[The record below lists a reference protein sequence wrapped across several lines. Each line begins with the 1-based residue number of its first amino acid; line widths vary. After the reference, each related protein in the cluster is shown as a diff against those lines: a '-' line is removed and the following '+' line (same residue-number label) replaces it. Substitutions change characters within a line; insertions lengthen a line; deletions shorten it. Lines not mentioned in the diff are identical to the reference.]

1 MCIRDSIVPLYDFW
15 REPGGAYLVFRLIN
29 GGTVADDVRQ
39 RGRWDQRRVD
49 TFVAEIGGALTL
61 AHAASVVHG
70 DIKPSNIL
78 LDADGRSY
86 LGDFGLAVAEGRD
99 VRSGSP
105 PLSDP
110 SPYRPP
116 EASGGQP
123 PSVAGDVFGLGAVL
137 HELLVGRPPVVNADG
152 TVAVGSL
159 ERSVDAV
166 VRRAISADPLR
177 RFRSI
182 GEMVAA
188 WQTSIS
194 GSAVVATAGV
204 ATVNPYVGMRP
215 YVEADARWFCSRAA
229 VVDSL
234 VDRFQS
240 HRLVMVVGASGSG
253 KSSLL
258 HAGLAPR
265 LRAAG
270 VAVASMVPG
279 DAPLERLR
287 AALDSIATGTAGRSA
302 PELAASIHADGRR
315 VVVMVDQLEE
325 IWTSD
330 AVDDA
335 ERFLETLLALVDD
348 SAGAVTVVGA
358 MRADF
363 YDKALCSPCLLY
375 TSPSPRDRT
384 RSRMPSSA

>member
-1 MCIRDSIVPLYDFW
+1 M
-15 REPGGAYLVFRLIN
+15 
-29 GGTVADDVRQ
+29 
-39 RGRWDQRRVD
+39 
-49 TFVAEIGGALTL
+49 
-61 AHAASVVHG
+61 
-70 DIKPSNIL
+70 
-78 LDADGRSY
+78 
-86 LGDFGLAVAEGRD
+86 
-99 VRSGSP
+99 
-105 PLSDP
+105 
-110 SPYRPP
+110 
-116 EASGGQP
+116 
-123 PSVAGDVFGLGAVL
+123 
-137 HELLVGRPPVVNADG
+137 
-152 TVAVGSL
+152 
-159 ERSVDAV
+159 
-166 VRRAISADPLR
+166 
-177 RFRSI
+177 
-182 GEMVAA
+182 
-188 WQTSIS
+188 
-194 GSAVVATAGV
+194 
-204 ATVNPYVGMRP
+204 NPFVGMRP

-363 YDKALCSPCLLY
+363 SVGSAIASSIELVCNDCVPPSTPAKASMAVRTMFTSGCCAVSETPAVCVWNRSCSE
-375 TSPSPRDRT
+375 
-384 RSRMPSSA
+384 RSSWAP